1 MEEVVTTLSES
12 TLILPIISQIVDELP
27 EDEKPNLSEEE
38 KATIE
43 DIIDGLENQDNVED
57 LRKLFGLN

>member
-27 EDEKPNLSEEE
+27 EDERPSLSEEE